1 MGIHD
6 CAWANSTH
14 TNSFWWLWAFWKPQ
28 KHGSKKTQGATPVSC
43 ISNQASAAAVAKL
56 LVSPNTADE
65 AYHGSKPTWWE
76 QFGCRA
82 EHGHEVL
89 LLTLPVRCSLWGAAH
104 HHLLGP
110 TAADTASTSP
120 HRKKCFCFEVFR
132 KLGFDFR
139 RLPAVNTFHW
149 FFTGLC
155 HLTFLWICKHFFTS
169 FTLAQQHCF
178 NSSFP
183 IRFFGYPLVLRFI
196 KLPWSKMFWSFCSAS
211 FHSFHYCVGS
221 WLVEKQPFRK
231 RARS

>member
-1 MGIHD
+1 M
-6 CAWANSTH
+6 
-14 TNSFWWLWAFWKPQ
+14 Q
-28 KHGSKKTQGATPVSC
+28 TQGSSRWGYTTVREQIAHIQIHSGDWEHFGNLRST
-43 ISNQASAAAVAKL
+43 VAKNTRCHTCQL
-56 LVSPNTADE
+56 HFESGLSCSCSKTVSFPNTADE

-155 HLTFLWICKHFFTS
+155 HLTFLWLCKHFFTS

-183 IRFFGYPLVLRFI
+183 IRFFGYPLVLCFI
-196 KLPWSKMFWSFCSAS
+196 KLPWPEHFWSFCSAS
-211 FHSFHYCVGS
+211 FHTVSIT
-221 WLVEKQPFRK
+221 
-231 RARS
+231 A

>member
-1 MGIHD
+1 M
-6 CAWANSTH
+6 
-14 TNSFWWLWAFWKPQ
+14 Q
-28 KHGSKKTQGATPVSC
+28 TQGSSRWGYTTVREQIAHIQIHSGDWEHFGNLRST
-43 ISNQASAAAVAKL
+43 VAKNTRCHTCQL
-56 LVSPNTADE
+56 HFESGLSCSCSKTVSFPNTADE

-76 QFGCRA
+76 QFGFRA

-89 LLTLPVRCSLWGAAH
+89 LLTLPMRCSLWGAAH

-155 HLTFLWICKHFFTS
+155 HLTFLWLCKHFFYK
-169 FTLAQQHCF
+169 L
-178 NSSFP
+178 
-183 IRFFGYPLVLRFI
+183 YP
-196 KLPWSKMFWSFCSAS
+196 CSAIL
-211 FHSFHYCVGS
+211 F
-221 WLVEKQPFRK
+221 
-231 RARS
+231 